1 MNTTPKPTRRGGA
14 RIGAGRRK
22 VGRRSIVV
30 RIKAEILEKLSP
42 NAARLISELVEDQL
56 QNEQKNNADNA
67 LLPCN
72 QGKFESTANVLPI
85 EQLSGKVLVKSTQK
99 PGV

>member
-14 RIGAGRRK
+14 RIGAGRRN

-42 NAARLISELVEDQL
+42 NAARLIRELVEDKL
-56 QNEQKNNADNA
+56 KNE
-67 LLPCN
+67 
-72 QGKFESTANVLPI
+72 
-85 EQLSGKVLVKSTQK
+85 
-99 PGV
+99 

>member
-1 MNTTPKPTRRGGA
+1 MEAPGPGSSPLRNERVFYFKQSFLKNLLKFQSFCRIQVTTMNTKPKPTRRGGA

-42 NAARLISELVEDQL
+42 NAARLIRELVEDKL
-56 QNEQKNNADNA
+56 
-67 LLPCN
+67 
-72 QGKFESTANVLPI
+72 GKE
-85 EQLSGKVLVKSTQK
+85 
-99 PGV
+99 